1 MASIERRERGEGGGG
16 RREGRAW
23 KVVAWERGGPEGIM
37 RRGVG
42 EVNIRMAMITIGS
55 YYDTMVMPIESI
67 IVGSYWP

>member
-1 MASIERRERGEGGGG
+1 M
-16 RREGRAW
+16 
-23 KVVAWERGGPEGIM
+23 AWERGGLEGIM

-55 YYDTMVMPIESI
+55 YYDTTVMPIESI